1 MHTPHAQVCGSTY
14 QGSRV
19 SIVFN
24 CCGYLHHRRFGRLY
38 IILNAY
44 FVLRQCFREALR
56 IVQLPANSGNYISGV
71 LTARIW
77 WRLSGI
83 LGPCEE
89 SQTMQAKAL
98 EYLEARIG
106 HKVPF
111 EDVGK
116 TFEDLVFY
124 WSRLV
129 SIHAY

>member
-1 MHTPHAQVCGSTY
+1 MPDSTPWSMAFRNVHEIGLLWAVHCIQLPGE
-14 QGSRV
+14 
-19 SIVFN
+19 
-24 CCGYLHHRRFGRLY
+24 
-38 IILNAY
+38 AE
-44 FVLRQCFREALR
+44 QCFREALR

-83 LGPCEE
+83 LATCEE

-116 TFEDLVFY
+116 AFEDLVFY
-124 WSRLV
+124 WSR
-129 SIHAY
+129 